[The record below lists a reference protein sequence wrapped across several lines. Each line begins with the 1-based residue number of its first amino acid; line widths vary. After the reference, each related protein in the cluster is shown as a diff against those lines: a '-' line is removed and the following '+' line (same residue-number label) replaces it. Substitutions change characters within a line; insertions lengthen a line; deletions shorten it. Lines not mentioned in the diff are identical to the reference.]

1 MNEIMTFALENG
13 LWAALFCFLF
23 FYMLK
28 DSRGREKKYTST
40 ITALSN
46 QISAL
51 TQSLEICEELKEQTQ
66 RVVDITRTTKND
78 IEIRKEHAINVRLRK
93 ELF

>member
-1 MNEIMTFALENG
+1 MDEIMTFALENG

-28 DSRGREKKYTST
+28 DSRNREKKYTST
-40 ITALSN
+40 ITSLSN

-51 TQSLEICEELKEQTQ
+51 TQSLEICQELKEET
-66 RVVDITRTTKND
+66 RRGIDITRTIKKDTEL
-78 IEIRKEHAINVRLRK
+78 IKEHTLKLRLKK
-93 ELF
+93 ELL

>member
-28 DSRGREKKYTST
+28 DSRNREKKYTST
-40 ITALSN
+40 ITSLSN

-51 TQSLEICEELKEQTQ
+51 TQSLEICQELKEET
-66 RVVDITRTTKND
+66 RRGIDITRTIKKDTEL
-78 IEIRKEHAINVRLRK
+78 IKEHTLKLRLKK
-93 ELF
+93 ELL